1 MDSLSPGP
9 VRKPFTERRWRNLLT
24 DIHDGQVGVIAG
36 PELAVGSEAAVGAT
50 LYGYLA
56 RELTRRLGVDAD
68 RPGTRGS
75 IVADRASRADRD
87 FATIERPARTFA
99 E

>member
-68 RPGTRGS
+68 RPGHSRQHRGRPR
-75 IVADRASRADRD
+75 VAR
-87 FATIERPARTFA
+87 RPRFRHHRKTCPNLR
-99 E
+99 